1 MKTKK
6 IYNAPKLEIVDIDS
20 TPILAGSDPNGST
33 IPGGTTGAGDPCGSA
48 AQSALGTSE
57 YFDTW
62 VSEDE

>member
-20 TPILAGSDPNGST
+20 TPILAGSGEST
-33 IPGGTTGAGDPCGSA
+33 LPSGTTGAGDPCGSA

-57 YFDTW
+57 YFESW
-62 VSEDE
+62 VEDDE

>member
-6 IYNAPKLEIVDIDS
+6 IYNAPKLEIVS

-62 VSEDE
+62 VSEEE

>member
-57 YFDTW
+57 YFNW
-62 VSEDE
+62 ESAEE